1 MKFTQEEVCLQ
12 GEIKKLK
19 HELEIAREMY
29 KGLQVWNGRQKMRIR
44 DLECKKEPI
53 FNVVLSGSAK

>member
-19 HELEIAREMY
+19 QELEIAREMY

-44 DLECKKEPI
+44 DLQATKEPI
-53 FNVVLSGSAK
+53 FNVILESTK